1 MAEFWRVLPSA
12 GYKTG
17 FIPRSDG
24 PWLSEISGWYQC
36 LGARAIL
43 TSKSTL
49 AQAWRAASDGYEE
62 IMSNGYNIFDGSNP
76 GEAPAAITH
85 IYLGEPFSHNGKYAN
100 HWNAKTLQQLAQ
112 SCKDANPKR
121 KLAIGE
127 LMGPGA
133 SVPPS
138 PGLYGYISDI
148 IAATF
153 STLRDDLL
161 IMPMHHYTIGW
172 SPSGQGD
179 NVGTIYAWWDSLKA
193 AFPLVKFAPWIAA
206 TRGLQPESTEWNRKW
221 IKDLVS
227 HAKSMGWNKVYFYL
241 DDGLESALGVRTAL
255 LDTGWA
261 YRASN
266 DAPQNGC
273 AHDIGVGDREIQR
286 WKDIQEASR

>member
-1 MAEFWRVLPSA
+1 MAEFWHVLPSA

-24 PWLSEISGWYQC
+24 PWLPEISGWYQC

-62 IMSNGYNIFDGSNP
+62 IMSNGYNLFDGSNP
-76 GEAPAAITH
+76 GDAPSAVTH
-85 IYLGEPFSHNGKYAN
+85 IYLDEPLSHNGKYTN
-100 HWNAKTLQQLAQ
+100 YWNAKTLQQLAQ
-112 SCKDANPKR
+112 SCKDANPRR

-127 LMGPGA
+127 TMGPG
-133 SVPPS
+133 SSIPPS
-138 PGLYGYISDI
+138 SGLYGYISDI

-153 STLRDDLL
+153 STLGDDLL
-161 IMPMHHYTIGW
+161 IMPRQYYSIGW
-172 SPSGQGD
+172 SPLGQGD
-179 NVGTIYAWWDSLKA
+179 NVGTIKAWWDSLTV
-193 AFPLVKFAPWIAA
+193 AFPLVQFAPWIAP
-206 TRGLQPESTEWNRKW
+206 TSEVQPVTSGCDAGWT
-221 IKDLVS
+221 KDLVG

-241 DDGLESALGVRTAL
+241 DDGFESALGVRTAL

-266 DAPQNGC
+266 DATLNGC
-273 AHDIGVGDREIQR
+273 AHDIGVGDG
-286 WKDIQEASR
+286 KSRR